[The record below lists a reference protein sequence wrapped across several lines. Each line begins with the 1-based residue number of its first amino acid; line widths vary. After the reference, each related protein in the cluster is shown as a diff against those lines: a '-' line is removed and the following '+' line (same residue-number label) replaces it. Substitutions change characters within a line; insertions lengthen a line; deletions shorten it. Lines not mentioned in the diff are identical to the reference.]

1 MKKRDYARAVERYID
16 GVLSGSIP
24 AGELVRLAC
33 HRHLKDQRELRP
45 NFIYDQHAAN
55 RACAFIELHYH
66 TKGVWA
72 SRKERFRMSDW
83 QVFKTCMLF
92 GWRRKDGK
100 RRFREAYIQVPRK
113 NGKSIWAAAV
123 GLYMFVEDGEHGA
136 EVYSGATSERQ
147 AWEVFGV
154 ARNMALMNDE
164 FRDYYGVDVLARTIV
179 NLSTGSKF
187 APVVRDPGDGSSP
200 HCAII
205 DEYHEHKDPRLY
217 DTMVTGTGSRAMS
230 PTGPLVLVITTAGTD
245 TGGPCYERYT
255 HAKNVLAG
263 LAHDPELFALVYGID
278 EDDDWTDPAALK
290 KANPN
295 IGVSIDRDF
304 LLREQQKAKDNPAKA
319 NIFRIKHLNQ
329 WVNAK
334 STWLNLYQFS
344 QCRLPDA
351 AKVEDYEHLPA
362 VLAWDFSSRCD
373 ICAGMLVFSDVIDG
387 KRHYYA
393 FPRFFLPSDTV
404 DYDATGRYGAWRS
417 SGELETTDGA
427 ELDYDILLDD
437 IRKTIEAHDVRE
449 FVFDPWRTN
458 YLAQQL
464 INDGANVVEF
474 RNTPRNLTEAMREA
488 EAAIAS
494 GRFHYKRS
502 AILEWMASN
511 AIKRDLPNEMT
522 TIDKERPDRKIDGI
536 SALLMATAR
545 AMYFDTTKQFKSVYE
560 YTSL

>member
-1 MKKRDYARAVERYID
+1 MGRPRNYARAVERYID
-16 GVLSGSIP
+16 GVLSGKIA

-33 HRHLKDQRELRP
+33 QRHLSDVRDLRP
-45 NFIYDQHAAN
+45 DFLYDQKAAD
-55 RACAFIELHYH
+55 RACQFIELHYH

-72 SRKERFRMSDW
+72 SRRERFKMSDW

-92 GWRRKDGK
+92 GWRRKDGR

-123 GLYMFVEDGEHGA
+123 GLYMFSEDGEYSA
-136 EVYSGATSERQ
+136 EVFSGATSERQ

-154 ARNMALMNDE
+154 ARKMAEMNDD
-164 FRDYYGVDVLARTIV
+164 FRDYYGVEVLARALV
-179 NLSTGSKF
+179 NIGTGSKF
-187 APVVRDPGDGSSP
+187 SAVVRDPGDGSSP

-230 PTGPLVLVITTAGTD
+230 PTGPLVLIITTAGTD

-255 HAKNVLAG
+255 HARNVLAG
-263 LAHDPELFALVYGID
+263 VANDPELFAIIYGID
-278 EDDDWTDPAALK
+278 EDDDWTDPAALS

-295 IGVSIDRDF
+295 MGVSIDKDF

-319 NIFRIKHLNQ
+319 NTFRIKHLNQ

-334 STWLNLYQFS
+334 STWLNLYQFGKG
-344 QCRLPDA
+344 RLPDD
-351 AKVEDYEHLPA
+351 AKIDDFKHLPS
-362 VLAWDFSSRCD
+362 VLAFDFSSRCD
-373 ICAGMLVFSDVIDG
+373 ICAGMHIFTEVIDG

-393 FPRFFLPSDTV
+393 FPRFFLPSETV
-404 DYDATGRYGAWRS
+404 DYDATGRYGRWRT

-427 ELDYDILLDD
+427 ELDYDILLHE
-437 IRKTIEAHDVRE
+437 IRETLGQHDVRE

-464 INDGANVVEF
+464 INDGAKVVEF
-474 RNTPRNLTEAMREA
+474 RNTPKNLTEAMREV
-488 EAAIAS
+488 EAAVAS
-494 GRFHYKRS
+494 GRFHYQRS
-502 AILEWMASN
+502 SILEWMASN
-511 AIKRDLPNEMT
+511 AIRRDLPNEMT

-536 SALLMATAR
+536 SAMLMACGR
-545 AMYFDTTKQFKSVYE
+545 AMYFDTNQFKSVYE